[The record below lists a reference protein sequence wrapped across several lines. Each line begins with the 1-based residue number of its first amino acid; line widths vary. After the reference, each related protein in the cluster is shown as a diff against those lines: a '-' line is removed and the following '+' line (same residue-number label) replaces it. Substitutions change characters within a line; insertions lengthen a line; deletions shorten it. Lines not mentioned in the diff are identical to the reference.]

1 MSHFAISVRVLGI
14 NILGSSLNIGLVN
27 DDGKIMIL

>member
-14 NILGSSLNIGLVN
+14 NVLGRSMNKGLVN